1 MFAFLP
7 KDLPKSHNLYE
18 SQLPLKSSLQFLPPA
33 DRLLLIPMAKNYTA
47 ASLAKKGINS
57 LANFDH
63 TPHVEAIKAA
73 TGSRWKIRIVTADFF
88 PNYR

>member
-1 MFAFLP
+1 
-7 KDLPKSHNLYE
+7 
-18 SQLPLKSSLQFLPPA
+18 
-33 DRLLLIPMAKNYTA
+33 MAKNYTA